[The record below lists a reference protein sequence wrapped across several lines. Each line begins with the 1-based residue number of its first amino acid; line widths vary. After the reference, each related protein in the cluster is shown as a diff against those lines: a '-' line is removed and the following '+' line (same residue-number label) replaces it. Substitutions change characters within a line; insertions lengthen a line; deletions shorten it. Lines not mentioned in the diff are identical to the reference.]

1 MSTRPLPDYWTT
13 RLQDY
18 KTTGLHDYATARL
31 LDHATM
37 KHSIWQDGIKI
48 GLIGGG
54 IGVLLSL
61 IGMVEAFS
69 QRHIIS
75 NVISMGHTLL
85 LVIAL
90 LVGYMAAKRASQTQ
104 PLRVLANGLIS
115 GLMVGGSLAL
125 LVMVGNLVRLRA
137 IFINASP
144 VLYKLLTFDYGI
156 GSGIF
161 LLLCAGA
168 FSGLLSGLFYLSPAL
183 ARRVLLTSLS
193 SVVMAGVLQ
202 DLLRP
207 TFALWGPLAI
217 INEWLFAAN
226 GLTIE
231 GAVSLFILMALII
244 YFWAKRGSAVKAG
257 FRGLPPTKQRALR
270 ITGLLL
276 LIIVLLILP
285 QVLGLFLSE
294 VLTIVGLYV
303 LLGLGLNIVVGYAG
317 LLDLGYV
324 AFFAIGAYTI
334 ALLTSPE
341 LGFFGLSFWS
351 ALPFAIIVGVIF
363 GVLLGIPVLKMRG
376 DYLAIATLGFGE
388 IIRILVL
395 SDFLRPW
402 LGGAQGVGKIPKAA
416 IGSMEFAGPQQIYY
430 LILAGCFLVG
440 FISWRLRDSRL
451 GRAWMAVR
459 EDEDVAQAMGI
470 NLVAAKL
477 LAFATGAAFS
487 ALSGAIFASKLGSVY
502 PHSFNVMISI
512 NILCLIIVGG
522 MGSIP
527 GVLVGAIA
535 LVGLPELLRE
545 FADYRLL
552 VYGAA
557 LVAMMLFRPAG
568 LWPEAVHR
576 RELQEEESVGTE
588 TESLLGPEPG
598 KQEGV

>member
-1 MSTRPLPDYWTT
+1 MKRKLKKDHWVLP
-13 RLQDY
+13 Q
-18 KTTGLHDYATARL
+18 
-31 LDHATM
+31 
-37 KHSIWQDGIKI
+37 GIKT
-48 GLIGGG
+48 GLIGG
-54 IGVLLSL
+54 IVAVLLAL

-75 NVISMGHTLL
+75 DMISMGHTLL
-85 LVIAL
+85 LVVAL
-90 LVGYMAAKRASQTQ
+90 FIGYLAAKRSSRTQ
-104 PLRVLANGLIS
+104 RSGALVNGFLSGLI
-115 GLMVGGSLAL
+115 VGGSLAS
-125 LVMVGNLVRLRA
+125 LVIVGHLVRLRT

-144 VLYKLLTFDYGI
+144 VLYQLLTFGGGVEM
-156 GSGIF
+156 GSY
-161 LLLCAGA
+161 LLLGAGA
-168 FSGLLSGLFYLSPAL
+168 LSGVLAGLLYCSPIL
-183 ARRVLLTSLS
+183 ARRGLLTSLG

-207 TFALWGPLAI
+207 TFALWGPLSI

-226 GLTIE
+226 GLTIP
-231 GAVSLFILMALII
+231 GAGSLFIVIALASL
-244 YFWAKRGSAVKAG
+244 FWHKRGKAMQIAL
-257 FRGLPPTKQRALR
+257 RRLSPAKQRVLR
-270 ITGLLL
+270 ITGFLL
-276 LIIVLLILP
+276 LIGLLLTLP
-285 QVLGLFLSE
+285 QILGLFLSE

-341 LGFFGLSFWS
+341 LAFFGMSFWT
-351 ALPFAIIVGVIF
+351 ALPFAIILGVIS

-402 LGGAQGVGKIPKAA
+402 LGGAQGVGKIPKAF
-416 IGSMEFAGPQQIYY
+416 IGSMELATPQQIYY

-470 NLVAAKL
+470 NLVATKL

-527 GVLVGAIA
+527 GVVVGAIA

-545 FADYRLL
+545 FAEYRLL

-557 LVAMMLFRPAG
+557 LVAMMLLRPEG

-576 RELQEEESVGTE
+576 RELHRGEACAKERGS
-588 TESLLGPEPG
+588 SLM
-598 KQEGV
+598 VS